1 MYLYISNGISF
12 IGTLFFFLVNMILAM
27 DSIQIALKLSR
38 VILINL
44 DMVCSN
50 VRSIKIL
57 LCEFFWVDV
66 DRDNHTNLFKY

>member
-1 MYLYISNGISF
+1 
-12 IGTLFFFLVNMILAM
+12 M
-27 DSIQIALKLSR
+27 DSIQNALKLSR